1 MLFLLKITI
10 TPVLVALMSL
20 AARRWGLVVG
30 GLIMGLPWMTG
41 PILFFLGLER
51 GEAYAVQAA
60 IGVLLGTIG
69 IAGYLVVYAL
79 TARRARWPVSLGL
92 ASLAYAA
99 IGYLLNGLNLGLWLA
114 AASGV
119 ASLCAAFLLI
129 PRAPDP
135 GGIRHLPWWDIPMRM
150 LATAVLVTII
160 TFSADHLGP
169 ELSGVVATYPVI
181 ASVIGTFTHS
191 QWGWAAVVQ
200 LDRGIALSLQS
211 FVVFFLTIG
220 LLAETIGLIWSF
232 LLASAAA
239 LILSAALLVS
249 TKRRQRKR
257 SGEVKATTP

>member
-20 AARRWGLVVG
+20 IARRWGPVVG

-41 PILFFLGLER
+41 PILYFLGLER
-51 GEAYAVQAA
+51 GEAYAANTAV
-60 IGVLLGTIG
+60 GVLLGTVG

-92 ASLAYAA
+92 ASPTYGA
-99 IGYLLNGLNLGLWLA
+99 IGYILSGLNLGLWLA

-119 ASLCAAFLLI
+119 SSLCAAFLLI

-135 GGIRHLPWWDIPMRM
+135 GGIRYLPWWDIPMRM
-150 LATAVLVTII
+150 LATAALVTII

-169 ELSGVVATYPVI
+169 ELSGVVATFPVI
-181 ASVIGTFTHS
+181 VSVIGTFTHS

-200 LDRGIALSLQS
+200 LDRGVALSLQS
-211 FVVFFLTIG
+211 FVVFFLAVG
-220 LLAETIGLIWSF
+220 WLAETVGLIWSF
-232 LLASAAA
+232 LLATAAA
-239 LILSAALLVS
+239 LLLSAALLAS
-249 TKRRQRKR
+249 TRRQSKR
-257 SGEVKATTP
+257 SREIKATSP

>member
-20 AARRWGLVVG
+20 AARRWGPKVG

-51 GEAYAVQAA
+51 GEAYAAHTAV
-60 IGVLLGTIG
+60 GVLLGTIG
-69 IAGYLVVYAL
+69 IGAYLTVYAHV
-79 TARRARWPVSLGL
+79 ARRAAWPVSLALG
-92 ASLAYAA
+92 SITYAA
-99 IGYLLNGLNLGLWLA
+99 VGYSLSGLDLGLWLA
-114 AASGV
+114 AASGA

-135 GGIRHLPWWDIPMRM
+135 GGVRYLPWWDIPMRM
-150 LATAVLVTII
+150 LATAVLVAII

-181 ASVIGTFTHS
+181 LSVIGTFTHS
-191 QWGWAAVVQ
+191 QWGWAAVAQ
-200 LDRGIALSLQS
+200 IARGVALSLQS

-220 LLAETIGLIWSF
+220 LMAEIKGLTWSF
-232 LLASAAA
+232 LLASVAA
-239 LILSAALLVS
+239 LILSAALLLS
-249 TKRRQRKR
+249 TSRRKR
-257 SGEVKATTP
+257 PRSGKVKATN

>member
-10 TPVLVALMSL
+10 TPALVALMSL
-20 AARRWGLVVG
+20 AARRWGPIIG

-41 PILFFLGLER
+41 PILFFLGLEH
-51 GEAYAVQAA
+51 GETYAAQAA
-60 IGVLLGTIG
+60 IGVLLGATG

-79 TARRARWPVSLGL
+79 TARHGRWPLSLGF

-99 IGYLLNGLNLGLWLA
+99 TGYLLNGLNLGLWLA
-114 AASGV
+114 AASG
-119 ASLCAAFLLI
+119 ALSLCAAFLLI

-135 GGIRHLPWWDIPMRM
+135 GGIRYLPWWDIPMRM

-169 ELSGVVATYPVI
+169 ELSGVVASFPVI
-181 ASVIGTFTHS
+181 VSVIGTFTHS

-200 LDRGIALSLQS
+200 LDRGVALSLQS
-211 FVVFFLTIG
+211 FVVFFLAVG

-232 LLASAAA
+232 GLASAAA
-239 LILSAALLVS
+239 LILSAALLAS
-249 TKRRQRKR
+249 TRRQSKR
-257 SGEVKATTP
+257 SREVKATTP